1 MSYFTTSL
9 PVALWVDHLIGL
21 PKIRSLV
28 LVFAL
33 NFFVCYQLVFIA
45 NWVHFACDGD
55 NFILNMLFSRSKSQR
70 LFHEVRL
77 TCRGAIKNLVSQRAT
92 FNMK

>member
-33 NFFVCYQLVFIA
+33 NLFVCYQLVLIA

-55 NFILNMLFSRSKSQR
+55 YFYFEHVIFQVQEPETFS
-70 LFHEVRL
+70 
-77 TCRGAIKNLVSQRAT
+77 
-92 FNMK
+92 